1 MARLSEMSPEA
12 AEARRQYRRDYYRK
26 NREKI
31 NAYQREYMRQHPEKR
46 SGYQANY
53 WERRS
58 IKPTKTENH
67 TPITED
73 N

>member
-46 SGYQANY
+46 SAYQATY
-53 WERRS
+53 WDRLAGRYA
-58 IKPTKTENH
+58 KENND
-67 TPITED
+67 TST